1 MRRALPGYP
10 MLKPDSKE
18 IAVAERVGKHY
29 LRGDVRVEALQSVSF
44 SLRQGEF
51 LIITGESGSGKSTLL
66 NLCGALDVP
75 DTGVL
80 RLFGQDVGTLSDSE
94 LSRLRKEKIGFIF
107 QDFHLIPVLT
117 AQENVRY
124 ALDIRHSANAGKR
137 AQALLASVGLAD
149 KCQALVTELSGGQM
163 QRVAIARALAG
174 SPALIV
180 ADEPTAN
187 LDSKNKAIVMTL
199 LKNLCRERNVAVV
212 LVTHD
217 RSLVS
222 WADRVLVMQ
231 DGKECDKDE

>member
-1 MRRALPGYP
+1 
-10 MLKPDSKE
+10 MLKPDSME

-29 LRGDVRVEALQSVSF
+29 QRGDVCVEALQSVSF

-124 ALDIRHSANAGKR
+124 ALDIRHSTNAGKK

-187 LDSKNKAIVMTL
+187 LDSKNKVIVMTL

-231 DGKECDKDE
+231 DGKECGKDE

>member
-1 MRRALPGYP
+1 M
-10 MLKPDSKE
+10 E

-29 LRGDVRVEALQSVSF
+29 QRGDVRVEALQSVSF
-44 SLRQGEF
+44 SLRQGEL

-66 NLCGALDVP
+66 NLCGVLDVP
-75 DTGVL
+75 NTGVL

-124 ALDIRHSANAGKR
+124 ALDIRHIANTSKK

-149 KCQALVTELSGGQM
+149 KCQALVTELSGGGQM

-187 LDSKNKAIVMTL
+187 LDRKNKAIVMTL

-231 DGKECDKDE
+231 DGKACGKDE